1 MINALPI
8 NLTIGL
14 LANAAGINVE
24 TIRFYQRRQLMPQ
37 PQRPLGGVR
46 RYGATDLARICF
58 IKAAQRLG
66 FSLDEVA
73 ELLKLEDGTHC
84 GEARALAEIKLQQ
97 VRERL
102 LDLQRIES
110 VLGQL
115 VARCDSARGKL
126 KCPLISSLQVT

>member
-1 MINALPI
+1 
-8 NLTIGL
+8 
-14 LANAAGINVE
+14 
-24 TIRFYQRRQLMPQ
+24 MPQ

-46 RYGATDLARICF
+46 SYGAKDLTRVCF
-58 IKAAQRLG
+58 IKAAQRWG

-73 ELLKLEDGTHC
+73 DPFKLYDGTHC
-84 GEARALAEIKLQQ
+84 GEARALAQIKLQH

-115 VARCDSARGKL
+115 VARCDSARDKL
-126 KCPLISSLQVT
+126 KCPLTSSLQVT

>member
-1 MINALPI
+1 
-8 NLTIGL
+8 
-14 LANAAGINVE
+14 
-24 TIRFYQRRQLMPQ
+24 MPQ
-37 PQRPLGGVR
+37 PQRPPGGVR
-46 RYGATDLARICF
+46 RYGATDLARIGF

-84 GEARALAEIKLQQ
+84 GEARALAEKKLQQ

-102 LDLQRIES
+102 QDLQRIES

-115 VARCDSARGKL
+115 VGRCDSTRGKL
-126 KCPLISSLQVT
+126 KCPLISSLHLT